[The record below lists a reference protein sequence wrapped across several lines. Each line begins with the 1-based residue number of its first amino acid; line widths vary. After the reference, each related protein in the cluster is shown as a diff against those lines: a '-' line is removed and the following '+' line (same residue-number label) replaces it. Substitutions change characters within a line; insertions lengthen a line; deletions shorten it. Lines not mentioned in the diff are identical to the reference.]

1 MDPPYKLLTSEQFYQ
16 HEKGSFLPDDLL
28 LEIQKLREVYS

>member
-16 HEKGSFLPDDLL
+16 HEKGNRTGFLPD
-28 LEIQKLREVYS
+28 